1 MTLTSFKIE
10 RFLFLYASIDDKR
23 TSSAR
28 VVRNEHCVKSK
39 ISSSRK
45 KYIQSFGWSN
55 AKELIR
61 NRLIILLDTLLDFNK
76 FSRVSRMFNIIKSA
90 LEAYSISYESKTR
103 HLLLTVHRNLKIS
116 EFWVEFSGY
125 KWAKAHRNFSFMKRR
140 IHLAILKS
148 LIHLTQ
154 FYSIQKSKRKHLW
167 FTYLSWSD

>member
-10 RFLFLYASIDDKR
+10 RFLFLYASIDD
-23 TSSAR
+23 TSSGR

-45 KYIQSFGWSN
+45 KYIQS
-55 AKELIR
+55 KELIR